1 MKETHFYFHAHPP
14 THTHTDRQK
23 VGLWRNGIKWE
34 GGCFFYLILILY
46 SNRHQRIFYLSRNH
60 DAGVLSVGI
69 DPNWKHI
76 VPPGQRRVVSE
87 AHCVADCTQQALPSR
102 GINVFAVNQH
112 THLLGTSLIFFISFF
127 VVCVCSLLF
136 LVHCLLHHW
145 SSNKRGHARRV
156 GSLKWF
162 VAVEAG
168 TSSASS
174 VERSFSSRYPLIYI
188 DTMNLPAS
196 CVFFLFSLK

>member
-1 MKETHFYFHAHPP
+1 MR
-14 THTHTDRQK
+14 THTHTHTHRQTDK

-34 GGCFFYLILILY
+34 ADVFRFRFKMFYLIPILC
-46 SNRHQRIFYLSRNH
+46 SILTATNAHFILSRNH

-112 THLLGTSLIFFISFF
+112 THLLGTSLLPSSWD
-127 VVCVCSLLF
+127 CSLLF
-136 LVHCLLHHW
+136 LVHCASCIIDLPI
-145 SSNKRGHARRV
+145 RAGTRRL
-156 GSLKWF
+156 SLK
-162 VAVEAG
+162 
-168 TSSASS
+168 
-174 VERSFSSRYPLIYI
+174 
-188 DTMNLPAS
+188 
-196 CVFFLFSLK
+196 